1 VTIPHRR
8 HLSFWAKSSLF
19 KNPIVGTIL
28 SSSGAIPVNR
38 NPDNAHTSETST
50 QSTQSNLFLATTYAL
65 SRGEAI
71 GVFPEG
77 TSYTEPRIMQVKGG
91 AGWAAVEYAK
101 WEVEHGQRAE
111 GGRLVV
117 IPVAV
122 VYTDKT
128 VYRSRV
134 SHLFLR
140 IEISLLI
147 VVIQVLVR
155 YAFWLHTGLRVFIC
169 PVDTGSLSRSTPPTP
184 TSYLQTTTSSSKV
197 SQIRSRNS

>member
-1 VTIPHRR
+1 MGILQRLWVEVGLISGHVVQVLITMRLLILLPSVCLHHLFNVCTFTHNRHRLTAVTIPHRR

-19 KNPIVGTIL
+19 KNPVVGAIL
-28 SSSGAIPVNR
+28 SSSGAIPVIR
-38 NPDNAHTSETST
+38 NPDNTHPSQT
-50 QSTQSNLFLATTYAL
+50 STQSNLFLATTYAL
-65 SRGEAI
+65 SRGEAV

-77 TSYTEPRIMQVKGG
+77 TSYTEPQIMQVKGG

-117 IPVAV
+117 VPVGV

-134 SHLFLR
+134 SHPLFDLN
-140 IEISLLI
+140 
-147 VVIQVLVR
+147 
-155 YAFWLHTGLRVFIC
+155 YMWLF
-169 PVDTGSLSRSTPPTP
+169 
-184 TSYLQTTTSSSKV
+184 
-197 SQIRSRNS
+197 